1 MYFYIGLLHAKS
13 KQGIHTYIHTYIH
26 TGKQGPEKTPYLD
39 TSRAV
44 ELLNK
49 TLSQKPNIEKSFIKR
64 RCNTIIPG
72 QWLLFLEL

>member
-13 KQGIHTYIHTYIH
+13 KQGIHTYIH

-49 TLSQKPNIEKSFIKR
+49 TLYQKPNIEKTNIKR

-72 QWLLFLEL
+72 QWLLLLEL